1 MSAWGPGSFD
11 NDIASDWAADLA
23 DGGGLEM
30 VRESLEAAALC
41 PADEYLES
49 DEGSE
54 ALAAAEVVAAAGGRP
69 VKSVGMG
76 TSGPHALAWAKG
88 HKGAGAEE
96 MITLAQEALARV
108 TGGESELAEHWG
120 GASSTEA
127 REWFAE
133 VEDLRARLGG

>member
-30 VRESLEAAALC
+30 VRESLRTAALC
-41 PADEYLES
+41 PLEEYLES

-76 TSGPHALAWAKG
+76 TAGPHALAWAKG
-88 HKGAGAEE
+88 HKGAGSDAMVE
-96 MITLAQEALARV
+96 LAQEAVERV
-108 TGGESELAEHWG
+108 SGPESELVELWG
-120 GASSTEA
+120 AAAAAEA
-127 REWFAE
+127 REFFAE
-133 VEDLRARLGG
+133 LEDLRARLA